1 MAMERLRSENE
12 KLKTELKNYSTILN
26 MVPYPIW
33 QRDGKLNVRFYNL
46 SYGEAVEDV
55 SDKPESGE
63 TPELDKKMKGLAK
76 QAFET
81 GKPVSER
88 RHIIIGGARKLYHIM
103 ELPVPEESIT
113 VGCAIDLSEMESLK
127 EDLTRHISAQ
137 DDFLESSASGMAIY
151 GPDMRLKSFNYAFVN
166 LWKLDEIWLD
176 SQPTYG
182 EILEALREKRK
193 LPEQAN
199 FQLFK
204 QQQIKL
210 FTGLIEPREEF
221 FYLPDGKA
229 LRVIAIPH
237 ALGGI
242 LFAYEDVTDRLALER
257 SYNTLIAVQRETLDN
272 LHEGVAV
279 FGEDGRLKLNNPGYL
294 ALWHI
299 DAEMAR
305 AEPHIR
311 DIVEKCKPLFVYDD
325 WESFKK
331 QHIERIHARDFMSQR
346 IERSDGKVIDWRKV
360 PLPDGA
366 TLITYLDITDSTL
379 VERSLRERNEALQE
393 ADRLK
398 TEFLANVSYE
408 LRSPL
413 TSISGFSEMLKQ
425 EYFGSL
431 SEKQKEYVEGIHQSS
446 QHLMQLI
453 NDILDLASVEAGYM
467 RLEVSKFDIYAM
479 MKSVLSLIQE
489 RAKEHD
495 LKIKFE
501 CPARIGKMTA
511 DETRIKQILFNLL
524 SNAIKYSSAGNTVTL
539 GAKEMELDESMVWVE
554 DEGKGIPPE
563 EQETVFGK
571 FYKGRNQEAARAKS
585 GQRSGTGLGLSIV
598 KSFIELHGGRV
609 ELHSQPE
616 KGARFE
622 CHLHR
627 HNPDLQQYMRSK
639 KGGMSERYI
648 LTLSCSDVRGIVA
661 AVTGFLA
668 DNFGFIIESAQFGDA
683 STGKFF
689 MRVEFTIEKKGLNE
703 AALKKKFQ
711 AQVAQRFAMQ
721 WQIVSKQRKSRVL
734 ILVSKEGH
742 CLNDLL
748 YRNQTGQLAIEIPAI
763 VSNHRDWERTA
774 EWHDIPYYYLPVTAK
789 SKSVQEAKILD
800 IIQRHNIDVVLLA
813 RYMQILSATL
823 CKKIGRT
830 GDQHTSFVS
839 A

>member
-1 MAMERLRSENE
+1 MHRTENPLLFLKTLRRWLSSGDGLESAVERLKAENE
-12 KLKTELKNYSTILN
+12 KLKTDLKNYSTILN

-33 QRDGKLNVRFYNL
+33 QRDGSFNVRFYNL
-46 SYGEAVEDV
+46 SYGEAVEEG
-55 SDKPESGE
+55 SDKPESSE
-63 TPELDKKMKGLAK
+63 TPELDKKIKTLAK
-76 QAFET
+76 QAMES
-81 GKPVSER
+81 GKPISDR
-88 RHIIIGGARKLYHIM
+88 RHIVVGGARKLYDIT
-103 ELPVPEESIT
+103 ELPVPEEAIT
-113 VGCAIDLSEMESLK
+113 VGCAIDLSEMETLK
-127 EDLTRHISAQ
+127 EDLSRHISAQ
-137 DDFLESSASGMAIY
+137 DDLLESSASAMAIY
-151 GPDMRLKSFNYAFVN
+151 GPDMRLKSFNFAFAA

-176 SQPTYG
+176 TQPTYG

-210 FTGLIEPREEF
+210 FTDLIEPREEF

-294 ALWHI
+294 TLWHI
-299 DAEMAR
+299 DAKDAQ
-305 AEPHIR
+305 AEPHVR
-311 DIVEKCKPLFVYDD
+311 DIIEKCKPLFVYDD

-331 QHIERIHARDFMSQR
+331 EHIERIQARDFLSQQ

-431 SEKQKEYVEGIHQSS
+431 SEKQKEYVDGIHQSS

-467 RLEVSKFDIYAM
+467 RLEVGKFDIYAM

-489 RAKEHD
+489 RAKEHN
-495 LKIKFE
+495 LKVKFE

-524 SNAIKYSSAGNTVTL
+524 SNAIKYSAAGNTIIL
-539 GAKEMELDESMVWVE
+539 GAKEIEPDNILLSVA
-554 DEGKGIPPE
+554 DEGQGIPKE
-563 EQETVFGK
+563 EQEAVFSK
-571 FYKGRNQEAARAKS
+571 FYRGRNQEAARGKS

-598 KSFIELHGGRV
+598 KSFIELHGGHV
-609 ELHSQPE
+609 ELHSDIG

-622 CHLHR
+622 CHLQR
-627 HNPDLQQYMRSK
+627 HNPDLQQYISK
-639 KGGMSERYI
+639 KK
-648 LTLSCSDVRGIVA
+648 VA
-661 AVTGFLA
+661 
-668 DNFGFIIESAQFGDA
+668 
-683 STGKFF
+683 
-689 MRVEFTIEKKGLNE
+689 
-703 AALKKKFQ
+703 
-711 AQVAQRFAMQ
+711 
-721 WQIVSKQRKSRVL
+721 
-734 ILVSKEGH
+734 
-742 CLNDLL
+742 
-748 YRNQTGQLAIEIPAI
+748 
-763 VSNHRDWERTA
+763 
-774 EWHDIPYYYLPVTAK
+774 
-789 SKSVQEAKILD
+789 
-800 IIQRHNIDVVLLA
+800 
-813 RYMQILSATL
+813 
-823 CKKIGRT
+823 
-830 GDQHTSFVS
+830 
-839 A
+839 